1 MADDRRS
8 GPRRRWRTF
17 TALRPEE
24 KHDRHAGREKY
35 LSGRYRE
42 HVRGASREGIFRL
55 RGELHLATTHDGRR
69 ATRVGAPSRAGAER
83 RWRTAR
89 GNFPPQCTAFE
100 LQANRGIRDLG
111 TRLSSQCRFENQAH
125 GPCRADRQTTR
136 SQRDGC
142 LVNERYFAIV
152 NPAAGSGRCGKLAPA
167 ALERLRSAGLDIEVR
182 KTRAPGEAVVFANSA
197 YAEGYRNFIAV
208 GGDGTGFEIVN
219 GLFPAA
225 ALEGRAALGFLPL
238 GTGNSFLRDFTERG
252 ADYAIEAIRTRRRR
266 PCDVIRLNHAGGTL
280 FYINTLNIGFAAD
293 VATLTNR
300 HLKRLGELGYLAGVL
315 VSLARLRRRSF
326 PLRADGERDD
336 RRCLFLAFS
345 NSKYTGGKMMIAPQA
360 SIGSGAII
368 ILPPVY

>member
-1 MADDRRS
+1 M
-8 GPRRRWRTF
+8 
-17 TALRPEE
+17 
-24 KHDRHAGREKY
+24 
-35 LSGRYRE
+35 
-42 HVRGASREGIFRL
+42 
-55 RGELHLATTHDGRR
+55 
-69 ATRVGAPSRAGAER
+69 
-83 RWRTAR
+83 
-89 GNFPPQCTAFE
+89 
-100 LQANRGIRDLG
+100 
-111 TRLSSQCRFENQAH
+111 
-125 GPCRADRQTTR
+125 
-136 SQRDGC
+136 
-142 LVNERYFAIV
+142 NERYFAIV

-167 ALERLRSAGLDIEVR
+167 AIEKLRAAGLDIEVR
-182 KTRAPGEAVVFANSA
+182 KTRAPGEAVVLANGA

-360 SIGSGAII
+360 SIGSGAIVYVHWGPI
-368 ILPPVY
+368 GRFGLVRNLATLFDGSHIRHPLASRRTATRIEFDIEAPVDVVVDGEVLTLEVKSLEVLPNALDVMV

>member
-1 MADDRRS
+1 
-8 GPRRRWRTF
+8 
-17 TALRPEE
+17 
-24 KHDRHAGREKY
+24 
-35 LSGRYRE
+35 
-42 HVRGASREGIFRL
+42 
-55 RGELHLATTHDGRR
+55 
-69 ATRVGAPSRAGAER
+69 
-83 RWRTAR
+83 
-89 GNFPPQCTAFE
+89 
-100 LQANRGIRDLG
+100 
-111 TRLSSQCRFENQAH
+111 
-125 GPCRADRQTTR
+125 
-136 SQRDGC
+136 
-142 LVNERYFAIV
+142 VNERYFAIV

-182 KTRAPGEAVVFANSA
+182 KTRAPGEAVVLANGA

-238 GTGNSFLRDFTERG
+238 VTGNSFLRDFTERG

-360 SIGSGAII
+360 SIGSGAIEYVHWGPI
-368 ILPPVY
+368 GRFGLVRNLATLFDGSHIRHPLASRRTATRIEFDIEAPVDVVVDGEVLTLEVKSLEVLPNALDVMV